1 MWGLLPRLGF
11 QGPRNRCPC
20 CARLRVK
27 CRRVTHR
34 NKRELPSPPPPK
46 HVVCLHF
53 PTGQGDPGLGGPPM
67 SCRAPVMPTSGPQW
81 CHPHGVPTTGTSQF
95 SQKTR
100 VPPAPVPLHARLHH
114 PGLVCTRPPPLGSCS
129 LSIPFTLQ
137 ARQAGALSRH
147 RPRSGPDTR
156 CCDLGV
162 NVCPVTVPARSGN
175 SSLHPSGPASLGIS
189 LRAPEPS
196 GLLTWGGRPV
206 TLGEPRPQGQVW
218 SQSQRPQQRQ
228 RGWRTCRAAGPDPQG
243 QRGP

>member
-1 MWGLLPRLGF
+1 MVPPSRRANHGDLPVF
-11 QGPRNRCPC
+11 PENPSAPCPSAF
-20 CARLRVK
+20 ARAA
-27 CRRVTHR
+27 
-34 NKRELPSPPPPK
+34 PSPR
-46 HVVCLHF
+46 
-53 PTGQGDPGLGGPPM
+53 PGL
-67 SCRAPVMPTSGPQW
+67 
-81 CHPHGVPTTGTSQF
+81 HP
-95 SQKTR
+95 
-100 VPPAPVPLHARLHH
+100 
-114 PGLVCTRPPPLGSCS
+114 PPPLGSCS